1 MVAPRPAS
9 SDVVALSSGLAAV
22 SQSVLRLLASR
33 LDMEICLLTMRD
45 GDRYVVLQACD
56 VVFGLQPGPL
66 GAWSDSL
73 CAAMTE
79 GHGPP
84 VATDVLDVPAYKAV
98 VEKLGLPIRAYA
110 AVALHDRDGEVL
122 GTLCA
127 LSTKT
132 QSQNLHDQYA
142 LLSTFGMVLGEMLDR
157 ELQIRTADSATTAA
171 LAQAR
176 TDPLTGVLNL
186 RGWDE
191 ALRDTER
198 RCRMTDEDAAVFIV
212 DLDDVKSVNDVQGHD
227 AGDGLLR
234 RAAAALH
241 DAVMTSLAH
250 VHPGGSA
257 HASTPG
263 VSAVARTGGDE
274 FAVLL
279 TGFDAISC
287 AEVASQLQSALSDA
301 GVAGSLGYAMRHP
314 ARGLV
319 LTCRDAD
326 QLMLADKRRHRLQV
340 PRPRETPDAL
350 ATSPVA
356 VVNQR
361 SLDSTTPAVERL
373 LRRVRG
379 LFGLEAA
386 FVSRLA
392 DGQQIFTYIDADDGF
407 PVSVGDRRSLEITLC
422 QRVLDGLLP
431 SVITDATQHE
441 HSAGIDVVQAGL
453 VRTYLTVPVRLPDGH
468 LYGTL
473 CCTSS
478 QPRPD
483 LTEHAAAA
491 LAFAAEQV
499 GELLGRDRENTATH
513 REAQNRLDLL
523 LRTGG
528 LRIAL
533 QPVVDLR
540 TGQSVGAEALA
551 RFDDG
556 RSPDLWFPEAASIGQ
571 CERLELAAFD
581 AAVGSQI
588 PDGTFLAV
596 NLSPAVLMSDVLQD
610 RLREMLA
617 AGSSTLS
624 RIVIELTEHEPV
636 DDYGAL
642 AAALAPF
649 RARGLRLAVDD
660 TGAGHSSLTHVLQL
674 RPDVMKLDRALI
686 TAIDRDPVRRA
697 LVKSLRHFCM
707 ASEVQLIAE
716 GVETPQEAAA
726 LVSIGVR
733 LAQGFHLGRPV
744 LAVPDRGPQQ
754 AGTGSSVRKPPD
766 CRLQSSA

>member
-1 MVAPRPAS
+1 
-9 SDVVALSSGLAAV
+9 
-22 SQSVLRLLASR
+22 
-33 LDMEICLLTMRD
+33 MEICLLTMRD

-56 VVFGLQPGPL
+56 AVFGLEPGPL

-110 AVALHDRDGEVL
+110 AVALHDRGGQVL

-127 LSTKT
+127 LSTHT

-142 LLSTFGMVLGEMLDR
+142 LLSTFGLVLGEMLDR
-157 ELQIRTADSATTAA
+157 ELQIRTADSATSVA

-186 RGWDE
+186 RGWEE
-191 ALRDTER
+191 ALRDAEQ
-198 RCRMTDEDAAVFIV
+198 RCRMTDVEAAVFII
-212 DLDDVKSVNDVQGHD
+212 DLDDLKSVNDMQGHD
-227 AGDGLLR
+227 AGDGLIR
-234 RAAAALH
+234 RAADALH
-241 DAVMTSLAH
+241 DAARLCVARGHADGDT
-250 VHPGGSA
+250 GGA
-257 HASTPG
+257 PNVPTI
-263 VSAVARTGGDE
+263 ARTGGDE

-279 TGFDAISC
+279 TGFDAVSS
-287 AEVASQLQSALSDA
+287 AEVAAELQRFLSDA
-301 GVAGSLGYAMRHP
+301 GVAASLGYAMRHP

-326 QLMLADKRRHRLQV
+326 QQMLADKRHHRRLQV
-340 PRPRETPDAL
+340 PVPRADPESL
-350 ATSPVA
+350 ASAVA
-356 VVNQR
+356 VVPPL
-361 SLDSTTPAVERL
+361 SLDSTTLAVERL

-392 DGQQIFTYIDADDGF
+392 DGQQTFTHIESDDAF
-407 PVSVGDRRSLEITLC
+407 PVSVGDRRPLEMTLC
-422 QRVLDGLLP
+422 QKVLDGLLP
-431 SVITDATQHE
+431 SVITDATKHE
-441 HSAGIDVVQAGL
+441 HSADIDVVQAGL
-453 VRTYLTVPVRLPDGH
+453 VRTYLTVPVHLPDGH

-473 CCTSS
+473 CCLSS

-483 LTEHAAAA
+483 LSEHAAAA

-499 GELLGRDRENTATH
+499 GEMLGREQANTAA
-513 REAQNRLDLL
+513 RRQAQGRLDLL

-540 TGQSVGAEALA
+540 TGLSVGAEALA

-556 RSPDLWFPEAASIGQ
+556 RSPDLWFPEAAAIGQ

-581 AAVGSQI
+581 AAVTTQI

-610 RLREMLA
+610 RLRAMLA
-617 AGSSTLS
+617 GEPSTLS
-624 RIVIELTEHEPV
+624 RIVVELTEHEQV
-636 DDYGAL
+636 QDYGAL

-674 RPDVMKLDRALI
+674 RPDVMKLDRALV

-744 LAVPDRGPQQ
+744 LA
-754 AGTGSSVRKPPD
+754 AS
-766 CRLQSSA
+766 